1 MLSRFVS
8 RYSRSSPNLNGVK
21 TSVHTNKKSVFE
33 PIRGNL
39 SSCNTIAYSQF
50 GILKMGYLKDLN
62 TQPNFSSMARA
73 FCTQNIDGKAQS
85 STPAE
90 NKDAILNP
98 VMYEYLKKMKLL
110 GKEATRMV
118 VDAADLEIMEQPEF
132 LGRIGVDM
140 NELEYYVVKK
150 DSRIPSK

>member
-62 TQPNFSSMARA
+62 T
-73 FCTQNIDGKAQS
+73 
-85 STPAE
+85 
-90 NKDAILNP
+90 
-98 VMYEYLKKMKLL
+98 
-110 GKEATRMV
+110 
-118 VDAADLEIMEQPEF
+118 
-132 LGRIGVDM
+132 
-140 NELEYYVVKK
+140 
-150 DSRIPSK
+150 

>member
-1 MLSRFVS
+1 
-8 RYSRSSPNLNGVK
+8 
-21 TSVHTNKKSVFE
+21 
-33 PIRGNL
+33 
-39 SSCNTIAYSQF
+39 
-50 GILKMGYLKDLN
+50 
-62 TQPNFSSMARA
+62 
-73 FCTQNIDGKAQS
+73 
-85 STPAE
+85 
-90 NKDAILNP
+90 
-98 VMYEYLKKMKLL
+98 MYEYLKKMKLV